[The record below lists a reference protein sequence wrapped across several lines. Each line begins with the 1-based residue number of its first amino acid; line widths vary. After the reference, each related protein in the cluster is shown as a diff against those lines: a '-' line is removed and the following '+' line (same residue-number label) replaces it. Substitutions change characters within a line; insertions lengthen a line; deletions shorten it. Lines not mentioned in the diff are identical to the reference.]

1 MSKFTALAERCN
13 IAMKKVV
20 EKLEIL
26 AKFSD
31 DARDRRLFKVQLHFG
46 FTETIAIAID
56 LKTQLAWKVK
66 LNCIL

>member
-20 EKLEIL
+20 EK
-26 AKFSD
+26 FSD
-31 DARDRRLFKVQLHFG
+31 DARDRRLFKVQLNFG

>member
-1 MSKFTALAERCN
+1 MSKFTALAERCY

-31 DARDRRLFKVQLHFG
+31 DARDRRLFKVQLNFG

>member
-31 DARDRRLFKVQLHFG
+31 DARDRRLFKVQLNFG

>member
-1 MSKFTALAERCN
+1 MSKFTALAQRCN

-31 DARDRRLFKVQLHFG
+31 DARDRRLFKVQLNFG
-46 FTETIAIAID
+46 FTETIVIAID

>member
-1 MSKFTALAERCN
+1 MSKFTALAKRCN

-31 DARDRRLFKVQLHFG
+31 DARDRRLFKVQLNFG

>member
-1 MSKFTALAERCN
+1 
-13 IAMKKVV
+13 MKKVV

-31 DARDRRLFKVQLHFG
+31 DARDRRLFKVQLNFG